1 MVSAQARLEQ
11 VRYAVQRGLSQR
23 RACALMRAARSGLHY
38 ELRMPVKD
46 APVIEAMKDLSGQ
59 FPRFGARR
67 IHVFLERQGMEMGR
81 DRCSRIWSAA
91 GLQVPPRKKRRRH
104 LAPVRPRPMPPK
116 GRNTVWCYDFVFDSC
131 ANGQQLNA

>member
-1 MVSAQARLEQ
+1 MKEINAKKVVSAQARLEQ

-23 RACALMRAARSGLHY
+23 RACAPMRAARSGLHY

-67 IHVFLERQGMEMGR
+67 IDIFLARQGIEISK

-91 GLQVPPRKKRRRH
+91 GLTGAAQKETPSR
-104 LAPVRPRPMPPK
+104 
-116 GRNTVWCYDFVFDSC
+116 Y
-131 ANGQQLNA
+131 

>member
-1 MVSAQARLEQ
+1 
-11 VRYAVQRGLSQR
+11 
-23 RACALMRAARSGLHY
+23 MRAARSGLHY

-67 IHVFLERQGMEMGR
+67 INVFLARQGIEISK

-91 GLQVPPRKKRRRH
+91 GLQVPPRKKRRRGGCQNQSTAH
-104 LAPVRPRPMPPK
+104 V
-116 GRNTVWCYDFVFDSC
+116 GT
-131 ANGQQLNA
+131 GTQLGVVLRLRV

>member
-38 ELRMPVKD
+38 DLRMPVKD

-67 IHVFLERQGMEMGR
+67 IHVFLERQGIEIGVGTGAAASGALPACAGAAQEEATQAPR
-81 DRCSRIWSAA
+81 TCSPTAHAA
-91 GLQVPPRKKRRRH
+91 
-104 LAPVRPRPMPPK
+104 K
-116 GRNTVWCYDFVFDSC
+116 GS
-131 ANGQQLNA
+131 QLGVVLRLRV

>member
-1 MVSAQARLEQ
+1 MSAQARLEQ

-38 ELRMPVKD
+38 ELRMPTKD

-67 IHVFLERQGMEMGR
+67 IHVFLERCR
-81 DRCSRIWSAA
+81 PASAA
-91 GLQVPPRKKRRRH
+91 QEEATQAPRTGP
-104 LAPVRPRPMPPK
+104 APTHAAK
-116 GRNTVWCYDFVFDSC
+116 GT
-131 ANGQQLNA
+131 QLGVVLRLCV

>member
-38 ELRMPVKD
+38 DLRMPVKD

-67 IHVFLERQGMEMGR
+67 IHVFLERQGIEIGVGTGAAASGALPACRCRPGRSDAGTSHLLAHGPCRQRVATRCGATTSCLTPVPMG
-81 DRCSRIWSAA
+81 SS
-91 GLQVPPRKKRRRH
+91 
-104 LAPVRPRPMPPK
+104 
-116 GRNTVWCYDFVFDSC
+116 
-131 ANGQQLNA
+131 